1 MPELCFKSVEERFH
15 VSWKISLSLERP
27 VCKVGLWLATKSLN
41 LWRTPHYF
49 VTRRWGSLCLSCS
62 YKHYNAIHSGQLKIL
77 TKKHC
82 GLLGTLGYP
91 SGTWNLFMC
100 QTGVPAWPVPR
111 RYSGWCVTWVSLIG
125 NMPCVLITPWS
136 VTWVSSQ
143 PGCLLR
149 LPLLTSFRSVYTTIN
164 QSPESQHML
173 RPGSLPHDSS
183 GLGTVLSSWHKAC
196 LPAAWNVDPKD

>member
-1 MPELCFKSVEERFH
+1 MNDTRVCFKSVEERFH

-111 RYSGWCVTWVSLIG
+111 RYCGWVCDMGFPDRQHALCPHNSLKCHLG
-125 NMPCVLITPWS
+125 AFTAW
-136 VTWVSSQ
+136 
-143 PGCLLR
+143 
-149 LPLLTSFRSVYTTIN
+149 LP
-164 QSPESQHML
+164 
-173 RPGSLPHDSS
+173 
-183 GLGTVLSSWHKAC
+183 
-196 LPAAWNVDPKD
+196 PALAFADFL